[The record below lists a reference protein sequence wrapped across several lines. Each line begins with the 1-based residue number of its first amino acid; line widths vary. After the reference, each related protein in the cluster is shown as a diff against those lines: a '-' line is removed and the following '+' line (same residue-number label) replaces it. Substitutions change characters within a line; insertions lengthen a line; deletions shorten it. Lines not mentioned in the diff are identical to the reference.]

1 MADKIWATI
10 EEPIRRQ
17 IEKRQRLMLQNSNY
31 KERVTYLNK
40 KCDIR
45 VTPLS
50 YDTRESYEN
59 EYKSFFFNNDY
70 IENTFASSSY
80 KSKTERPF
88 IENFELISRTGAND
102 KVGVLRTGKMSIKIF
117 TKDQFN
123 KIEKYFRIG
132 SALLIEWGWSNYV
145 SNGGNTGYFNT
156 HLYPNIETKMLNEKD
171 ILEHIKDH
179 TLKSNGNYDGAIMFI
194 NNFSIN
200 FENGVNDFY
209 YTLNVDFIGKSLL
222 MNELFGNKAENND
235 QTTDDTNKIFSNP
248 LVNLLRFIETIE
260 NETSLNDYETIG
272 TISLPSSIDAPEE
285 TQNTITLNLRDILNN
300 NKTDINEIKN
310 AAYFPFTQS
319 PQIIQSYTFLPPV
332 VNQDNNVPQIRI
344 IKDKISTAIY
354 SYNFISLEYF
364 LELLSNLI
372 SIKYE
377 HLDQKYII
385 TEYALT
391 SIRTPTASPPPNNI
405 INLGVSEV
413 NFVDEGARETP
424 FQNTISEANITDIL
438 EINSFDTRICILPH
452 QLTDNNTET
461 NIKDINLRATY
472 LKDLLISLLRS
483 NEDFTLN
490 NILSK
495 ILDDIN
501 RVTTNELK
509 LEYISNDENGTY
521 TIISNSS
528 SRTGV
533 TNIND
538 LLSLKIYNKSAVGSI
553 VEEVNIDTTIDSK
566 IANTIAIASLGQPL
580 NEIPN
585 ESFGLLKFNK
595 NIKSRLNIE
604 NILLNSDEKSKIL
617 ERLNKNFFFLNSN
630 ISELLNFTKGSI
642 NFDKDD
648 TFIELIN
655 AFKQI
660 RTDVINLSIIDKN
673 VDALPRNTPLI
684 PVLYNFSIP
693 GISGLYITNLLKIED
708 KRLPDI
714 YQTSNSYYIITG
726 ITHTINNREWK
737 TSVKTN
743 FQLS

>member
-50 YDTRESYEN
+50 YDMTNPGDYVN
-59 EYKSFFFNNDY
+59 FFFNNDY
-70 IENTFASSSY
+70 IENTFTNSSY
-80 KSKTERPF
+80 KSKIERPF
-88 IENFELISRTGAND
+88 IENFELISRTGDNS

-145 SNGGNTGYFNT
+145 LNGGNTGYFKT
-156 HLYPNIETKMLNEKD
+156 HLYPNIETKMLREEN
-171 ILEHIKDH
+171 ILNHIETQ
-179 TLKSNGNYDGAIMFI
+179 TLESNGNYDGAIMFI
-194 NNFSIN
+194 NNFSVN

-209 YTLNVDFIGKSLL
+209 YTLNVDFVGKSLL
-222 MNELFGNKAENND
+222 INELFSNKTTSDGIKTAEQNSE
-235 QTTDDTNKIFSNP
+235 QKTSTNPERFFTNSLINI
-248 LVNLLRFIETIE
+248 LRFIETFSSDTTDIDSLDSYQDITIDE
-260 NETSLNDYETIG
+260 NTVRLRLNWGKLSEENKTTPSELKEGLYIPDQ
-272 TISLPSSIDAPEE
+272 LPSMVS
-285 TQNTITLNLRDILNN
+285 R
-300 NKTDINEIKN
+300 
-310 AAYFPFTQS
+310 YSGQS
-319 PQIIQSYTFLPPV
+319 S
-332 VNQDNNVPQIRI
+332 
-344 IKDKISTAIY
+344 IY
-354 SYNFISLEYF
+354 SYNFIKLDYF
-364 LELLSNLI
+364 LKLLNTFILSSTKINYI
-372 SIKYE
+372 YE
-377 HLDQKYII
+377 PNNQKYII
-385 TEYALT
+385 SEYGLPKNGVYLNNVLLT
-391 SIRTPTASPPPNNI
+391 PSESPD
-405 INLGVSEV
+405 V
-413 NFVDEGARETP
+413 FK
-424 FQNTISEANITDIL
+424 TIK
-438 EINSFDTRICILPH
+438 INSFDTRICVLPH
-452 QLTDNNTET
+452 QLPDKGNDNNIN
-461 NIKDINLRATY
+461 NIYLRVTY
-472 LKDLLISLLRS
+472 LKDFLINLLKL
-483 NEDFTLN
+483 NEDFIFN
-490 NILSK
+490 NILAK

-501 RVTTNELK
+501 RVTANELK
-509 LEYISNDENGTY
+509 LEYFSNDEKGNY

-595 NIKSRLNIE
+595 NIRSRLNIE
-604 NILLNSDEKSKIL
+604 LVESVDKN
-617 ERLNKNFFFLNSN
+617 RLITTIISN
-630 ISELLNFTKGSI
+630 ISNLNKSI
-642 NFDKDD
+642 NSLLKFENSSLDNRGALLIALE
-648 TFIELIN
+648 TFIQAFRTSNNDNIEASDSNFLDFNKDTTFTQLIN
-655 AFKQI
+655 LYKQI
-660 RTDVINLSIIDKN
+660 RTDIINLSVIDEN
-673 VDALPRNTPLI
+673 VNTLPRNTPLI
-684 PVLYNFSIP
+684 PVLYNFSMP
-693 GISGLYITNLLKIED
+693 GISGLYSTNLLKID
-708 KRLPDI
+708 DQRLPDI

>member
-50 YDTRESYEN
+50 YDMTNPGDYVN
-59 EYKSFFFNNDY
+59 FFFNNDY
-70 IENTFASSSY
+70 IENTFTNSSY
-80 KSKTERPF
+80 KSKIERPF
-88 IENFELISRTGAND
+88 IENFELISRTGDNS

-145 SNGGNTGYFNT
+145 SNGTNNEIGNTGYFKT
-156 HLYPNIETKMLNEKD
+156 HLYPNIETKMLREEN
-171 ILEHIKDH
+171 ILNHIETQ
-179 TLKSNGNYDGAIMFI
+179 TLESNGNYDGAIMFI
-194 NNFSIN
+194 NNFSVN

-209 YTLNVDFIGKSLL
+209 YTLNVDFVGKSLL
-222 MNELFGNKAENND
+222 INELFSNKTTSDGIKTAEQNSE
-235 QTTDDTNKIFSNP
+235 QKTSTNPERFFTNSLINI
-248 LVNLLRFIETIE
+248 LRFIETFLPTTDIDSLDSNQDITIDE
-260 NETSLNDYETIG
+260 NTVRLRLNWGKLSEENKTTPSELKEGLYIPDQ
-272 TISLPSSIDAPEE
+272 LPSMVS
-285 TQNTITLNLRDILNN
+285 R
-300 NKTDINEIKN
+300 
-310 AAYFPFTQS
+310 YSGQS
-319 PQIIQSYTFLPPV
+319 S
-332 VNQDNNVPQIRI
+332 
-344 IKDKISTAIY
+344 IY
-354 SYNFISLEYF
+354 SYNFIKLDYF
-364 LELLSNLI
+364 LKLLNTFILSSTKINYI
-372 SIKYE
+372 YE
-377 HLDQKYII
+377 PNNQKYII
-385 TEYALT
+385 SEYGLPKNGVYLNNVLLT
-391 SIRTPTASPPPNNI
+391 PSESPD
-405 INLGVSEV
+405 V
-413 NFVDEGARETP
+413 FK
-424 FQNTISEANITDIL
+424 TIK
-438 EINSFDTRICILPH
+438 INSFDTRICVLPH
-452 QLTDNNTET
+452 QLPDKGNDNNIN
-461 NIKDINLRATY
+461 NIYLRVTY
-472 LKDLLISLLRS
+472 LKDFLINLLKL
-483 NEDFTLN
+483 NEDFIFN
-490 NILSK
+490 NILAK

-501 RVTTNELK
+501 RVTANELK
-509 LEYISNDENGTY
+509 LEYFSNDEKGNY